1 MFSRAVFKSREKL
14 SPSLSLMNVSNL
26 SAPSPAT
33 RELKPLHPFL
43 RFVALFLAVA
53 LTFTGPVPIALA
65 ATTASVTVTTS
76 GSLSITNLA
85 QSGTILTVGAGGSL
99 ADGIGITL
107 ATGTLTGGTLS
118 LTSLIFSGTSSFQNK
133 DVNLSVLSN
142 LQLAAGGSL
151 TVPNGM
157 SISYGP
163 TSGVLLGGGSAVIN
177 AGSSATQGGMV
188 GASGGEIRVDNVSTS
203 RSTLTVNTGTVTAD
217 TISAAYLDLGAKLD
231 LLKNGRGLLGLNA
244 LNSPVNGGS
253 LSVFSGTIT
262 ATAGTLLL
270 GDNFLSDGTS
280 NSLKIIPA
288 SSSTSFPVIV
298 ALQGSAFVS
307 SLLTSGGSASNVI
320 LGVSTDAT
328 SGELVVNNVATDNS
342 IFKGVLADAVD
353 GTPGFQMSVVK
364 NGEGSLLLSNASSS
378 FTGGLTLNAGSLIV
392 NADSSTSTDS
402 DTGTTVISGPL
413 GGGALNLRGGTLF
426 VQPPYSYDLSDPL
439 NPIVTRNT
447 SILLHNQVSFFQ
459 LTDSDVAAGGSLVIQ
474 RKATFASANGTDTL
488 TLAGVIDLDS
498 NASLTSGGSV
508 TLVVNTPTV
517 ISGAITGDPGYGS
530 LTGGSSTMSLVK
542 SGSAQLTLSGEN
554 QYLGDFTV
562 AQGTLLLG
570 GTGALGIN
578 DPDLFGVFSM
588 NSLAVSSGGVLDLG
602 GVTPAA
608 NTPLILSGTGAG
620 SGALTNSGVD
630 SATYGGSLTLA
641 AASSIG
647 GAGDITLGGSVA
659 SAYNLTK
666 LGTNTLTFGGSSTFS
681 GSLVVNGGIAQIG
694 SAGTFEFASAGG
706 LVGDLVN
713 DGVLRFNNS
722 ADRTVT
728 GAISGTGS
736 LVKVGAYNLTL
747 PGATYTGATTISA
760 GSLTVKG
767 ALSTSQITNS
777 GTFNWSPTTSV
788 FTGSLSGTGKTI
800 LTSTSA
806 VTLTLGT
813 LGVTPTFDGNIQ
825 IGNNVTLSISAGVKL
840 PGSIEVLSGGKLT
853 LATGAGNVFGST
865 AKLTID
871 SGGSVDL
878 KGNTVSFGTLTMV
891 GGSLTSSGSV
901 AAISDGTLTGGTTNI
916 SNVTLPGTV
925 VITSTILA
933 GGTFKQMAG
942 GSLGG
947 TFSSG
952 TYSQILLQPTGGASI
967 TLDGTVNAGTSVIAS
982 SGSGAFTLQVQA
994 PVLTPLFYIQ
1004 SGVSA
1009 TLLSGASLS
1018 TTGTLQVGGNV
1029 GLAGQS
1035 LAVGALSLSGGSIT
1049 GGTLTAASIAAGTGT
1064 VTAVLSGSGTFTK
1077 TTSGT
1082 VTLSGANALSGLMDL
1097 QAGLVRLTG
1106 SGSLTTGS
1114 LNVSGATLDLGGVSR
1129 ASGSLNLTGGSVTNG
1144 TLTAA
1149 AFNLQSGVVTGVLAG
1164 NATLSKTTPE
1174 LVTLN
1179 GVNTL
1184 SGSVQVSAGTLQ
1196 LGDGQSLAAASL
1208 IQITGGSL
1216 TFGGTVTAATLKSLA
1231 GNLSLNNVSGGSV
1244 TLTLANDAA
1253 TTESGS
1259 LTGAGSLVKSGSG
1272 NLTLS
1277 GVNSYTGS
1285 TTVNSGIL
1293 TTGTGALG
1301 NSAIVVN
1308 NGATLS
1314 AADFGL
1320 AAFLTV
1326 SGSGSAT
1333 ISNSGSYGAVANAG
1347 SVAFTGSGTTTLGSL
1362 SGAGQTRF
1370 SGSAILN
1377 GSGVSAGSVTATNNL
1392 KLNTLGGGFVSA
1404 GALEIGTLNGGNA
1417 VATTSAT
1424 LSTMTAGSLT
1434 LNGAAATFS
1443 GSLNGGT
1450 ISLSNA
1456 ASLTVSTGSFSGTLL
1471 GTGTLNK
1478 NGNTAFT
1485 LNTVPANTV
1494 GINLKEG
1501 TLNAGNLLTGSRSI
1515 TLAANTQLGVT
1526 LSTGTF
1532 SGTVTASDATS
1543 ALRLSSSAPAT
1554 LTLGSGATLAGSI
1567 NLVSSGIT
1575 LDLTGAGAT
1584 PLASNSSLA
1593 FTGGDKLILGGSQ
1606 SLELSTFTVQ
1616 NGTLTIQSTGG
1627 TILYDTKPTFL
1638 ALDTVTLTGGT
1649 SVIVGGTTI
1658 LVQGSVTFDTLT
1670 QGGSIGTSGSYQY
1683 TAGRVQQRVN
1693 GVSVPVTGSVLYL
1706 EPKSSTTIV
1715 HINSGSFSEAIL
1727 VGTGTHQ
1734 GTVSVEGLV
1743 LAGSVGV
1750 GTGATLKLAQDGTLG
1765 TLLSGGSLR
1774 ANITN
1779 SGSLQISVLDGSKTV
1794 ANLISGTGS
1803 LEKIDVG
1810 RLVLSGSNTYSGNTV
1825 LTAGIV
1831 NMGGSLAL
1839 GSGSI
1844 SFNGGTLQYGFSGDG
1859 TDLSSR
1865 IANTTSGNKVVIDTN
1880 GNDVSFG
1887 AALGGAG
1894 GLLKYGTGKLTLNAA
1909 NTFSGPASLQGGTLE
1924 LAAAGSLAASSVDV
1938 ASAGLLRFNR
1948 SDAASFAGGLSGAG
1962 AVEMVGSG
1970 ALTLGGSWT
1979 GYTGVFSL
1987 SAGTLVLGSASALT
2001 GSGTLAF
2008 KGGVLQ
2014 YGTGVTTDVSARFAA
2029 LSDASARVNT
2039 NGNSVTFASPLT
2051 GTGGLVKSGSGN
2063 LTLAGSNT
2071 FSGATAVNAGT
2082 LTAGTGALANTSSI
2096 TVSGASLK
2104 AADLNAN
2111 ASLSIDLAGS
2121 ATVSNSGSYGTVS
2134 NSGVAAFNGGTVTLG
2149 SLSGAGA
2156 TTFAGNA
2163 RISTGSISGGSVAAV
2178 GSLQANVGGGIVSA
2192 ASLAAG
2198 TLSGGSVTVTGG
2210 VSANLVSG
2218 GNVSVGG
2225 LAKLDQVSG
2234 GNLALNSGTIS
2245 ILNGGTVAVAST
2257 GTLTV
2262 NAGSSDSVI
2271 SGSGSFVKD
2280 GSGALALNSAGGLAV
2295 TGKVTVNAGT
2305 LNVVDLAASQ
2315 LKVNNGAQASISAAG
2330 SYGAVSN
2337 EGSVTFNGGTVA
2349 VTSLSGAGA
2358 TTFAGNARVDTGS
2371 ISGGSVTVTG
2381 SLQANVGGGTVSAAT
2396 LGTGTL
2402 SGGSVAVSGAAAVNA
2417 VNGGVLTVTGSAAL
2431 GVIGGGNVN
2440 LNGITSTVGTLN
2452 GGTVTVGSGGT
2463 LTVTSGGSA
2472 GAISGSGSLVKDT
2485 SATLGLTS
2493 LSLANVTV
2501 NGGTLN
2507 AGNTAISGL
2516 LTVASQGKFG
2526 ASGNVSLVGGLAN
2539 EGVVSLTASG
2549 TVNLGSLTGAGVT
2562 QFTNSGSIA
2571 GLGVVSGSVA
2581 AGNRL
2586 QLATLSGGSA
2596 SAANLVLGSL
2606 TGGYATAGSAGTIG
2620 TMTAGSF
2627 TLNSGSA
2634 SVASLAG
2641 GTIALSNT
2649 ALLSVVS
2656 GSFSGSV
2663 TGTGTFSKTGDG
2675 TLNIINAE
2683 ISNSINLSVLSG
2695 TLQATNGKS
2704 VTSTNVTL
2712 GAGGTLALTL
2722 QTGTYTGTV
2731 TATDKTAALN
2741 LSSTAPVTLSLSGSS
2756 AKLDGAITLANSGIT
2771 LDFSNAGTSP
2781 FGSNASLIVSNGGTL
2796 ALGTTDANRELNFNT
2811 VTLVGGSLTLSG
2823 TGKLLYDTK
2832 PGFLTDS
2839 NTLISGTNVIA
2850 SSGISFDVLTQGA
2863 LLSSGTYQ
2871 YTAGR
2876 VQLAGGTLLTA
2887 NQLLLDPKSAATTIR
2902 LAGGTFAQFIV
2913 AGGTSHQGTVSVEGL
2928 VYAGS
2933 LGIASGATTVLTDV
2947 GTLLVGTGSAA
2958 PTLITNSG
2966 TFQASSSSGIKTIA
2980 NVIGGSGSFEKVGS
2994 GTLVLAGSSTY
3005 TGSTTLSNG
3014 LLAMSNSLS
3023 FGTLGSVVF
3032 KGGTLQYGSGVTTD
3046 LSSRIS
3052 GSLSTSNF
3060 AIDTNGNNV
3069 AYGTALDGT
3078 VGLVKLGSGKLTLNA
3093 ANTFSGSVSISAG
3106 TLELAAAGA
3115 LAAAN
3120 VDIASSSLLR
3130 FNRADA
3136 ASFAVSFSGAGAIEK
3151 ANTGALTLSGSG
3163 NGYTGIFSLS
3173 GGTLVLGN
3181 ASALSGTLAFKG
3193 GVLQYGAGITTDISS
3208 GIAPLTGGS
3217 ARIDTGTNS
3226 VTFSGSLSGTGG
3238 LVKSGAGNL
3247 TLSSGSND
3255 FSGATVVNAGSLTT
3269 AAGALKG
3276 TPSIAVNGAVLN
3288 AVDFNSGAPLVVD
3301 VSGRAIVSGSGIS
3314 TGAVTNLNSVSF
3326 VANTGKVTLAGLSG
3340 AGTTSFRSDA
3350 KINGGGVSQG
3360 KVTVDG
3366 SLQSAVAG
3374 GTVTAATFASDS
3386 VSGGSL
3392 TVSGSAT
3399 IAAVSGGALTLNGV
3413 SNVIDALN
3421 GGNVS
3426 LANGVLTVQGG
3437 STAGVVSGSGSLV
3450 KEGSSTLS
3458 TGAGGLTLT
3467 GGIIVNNG
3475 TLTAVDYASGLMTV
3489 GASGRLAVSGVGLS
3503 LGTLSNAGIAN
3514 FTAATGTITLAN
3526 LSGLGATQFAGNA
3539 ILVSQLN
3546 NGFVT
3551 AGGRLQLPTLSG
3563 GSVTAANL
3571 VLGTLNSGQATATST
3586 GSLGTLNG
3594 GSLNLTGAQ
3603 FSVGVLSAGTVT
3615 LSSSAKLMASSGTFA
3630 GLISGSGTLVKDAG
3644 STTLTLGNVP
3654 AETIAVSVLGGSLT
3668 AGNLLTGN
3676 RAVSVASGANLNL
3689 TLTTGSYSG
3698 SLTGLGTT
3706 LFGGSAGATLSLL
3719 SSASLDGALKLDGAN
3734 TLNLSYGDT
3743 NKFGSNATLTI
3754 TNGGSLIVGNSS
3766 QELELGSLTV
3776 SSGSL
3781 FLSGSGGKILYD
3793 NKPLFLGSYG
3803 DTVTLSSGTTLNV
3816 GSSTVTI
3823 VGGSVTFDVL
3833 TQGGTIEGKSDS
3845 YQYTAGRV
3853 QLKGGTAITASSLL
3867 LDPKLATTTIR
3878 VSTGTVTGSIVL
3890 GGTSHQGI
3898 LSVEGTVTAGS
3909 LGVTSNTTA
3918 KFTQAGSLQ
3927 TSAGTA
3933 TAIAN
3938 SGALQFS
3945 VTDGSKTVANL
3956 ISGTGSVEKV
3966 DAGVLQLSGINT
3978 YSGNTV
3984 LSGGTAVLQNAQSF
3998 GTGSIVFNGGAL
4010 QYGSATTTDLSS
4022 RIASLGSGTTAV
4034 VDTNGNLVTFAT
4046 GLSGS
4051 GAFKKTANGI
4061 LTLAGS
4067 NTFSGGLQIAAGTVQ
4082 VGSGLNGSFASSAT
4096 VDSGASLRFARTDSV
4111 TYSGA
4116 LTGSGTVEQ
4125 AGAGTLTLTGN
4136 NSSFAGTTVLSN
4148 GLLSVG
4154 TALALGT
4161 SGSVVFN
4168 GGVLQYGTGVATDLS
4183 AKISAV
4189 GSGKTATID
4198 TNGNNV
4204 TYAAGLSGT
4213 GNFVK
4218 IGAGA
4223 LTFNASNSL
4232 ATTVKA
4238 GTLVYNGVSSGSV
4251 ALTGGAV
4258 AYNLNGGTLSGNV
4271 VSTSGTTVSLSN
4283 TSGTLGTFSG
4293 VVYGAGSLLTSGNL
4307 SLNNSQKNTGGV
4319 TISSGSL
4326 TLGTGVSLGGSGAI
4340 LSIASGATL
4349 DAVNGSLD
4357 SSSSL
4362 VLGNATSTLKLGE
4375 VTLSL
4380 RNFTLST
4387 GTVLSATS
4395 SGAGA
4400 NILVS
4405 GSISIGGT
4413 LQTSYISADGLVT
4426 VGTVSVGKSGFTS
4439 LTSNTGTL
4447 KGSVSGGSY
4456 DSLSTTVASNLKISS
4471 DINVLEGVNIGSGSL
4486 TLTSNLSA
4494 ASVSIGSG
4502 SGGAALTVGSGASI
4516 KSDSVTF
4523 TSGTLKLSGSIG
4535 ASTEG
4540 GGVVSFG
4547 GTSNAQA
4554 ATVTLDSSA
4563 VITAKTVSFNSGSL
4577 TMSGSIAASGGD
4589 VSFGSASSGGVA
4601 AAITLSGT
4609 SASIAATKVK
4619 LNGGSNLTLSSD
4631 AVKAL
4636 DNVKTL
4642 EIGGAGSSGT
4652 LTITSGTFK
4661 LASGNALKGSGKI
4674 VGSVN
4679 IGEGSA
4685 LSPGNSPGT
4694 LTFSDAVAISSG
4706 GTLVL
4711 EHGQTISDHLSGTF
4725 NIANGGLIKIVD
4737 YDRSLLSGTLSYQPF
4752 DSGSVTAAGTVN
4764 VTVSVRLGSDT
4775 GTVGDTGVAY
4785 TTAESALY
4793 SANYSGG
4800 TISVTATS
4808 LAALAASNNLSGNAL
4823 TVAKAVDSRLAA
4835 LAVSGTFSVTAVD
4848 QIGTGA
4854 TNAIARA
4861 SLSAQL
4867 AAANPSGY
4875 SELAGL
4881 STQRVLNLNQGIV
4894 DHFRSLRAGLLEPQD
4909 SNLTGW
4915 LSTYGS
4921 WQKQNGNSTQGT
4933 AGFSGNTWGSLFG
4946 VEKRVGDLTYGLNG
4960 AAGQTT
4966 ADFQALTGHISTDA
4980 WHVGLYAVARMGS
4993 VVLESNALVGL
5004 TDTTARRT
5012 IAATGMTSRE
5022 GKLSVKGTEWL
5033 FNTGAALPLIV
5044 PGSWT
5049 ITPSARLVVQGQ
5061 NQDGAKESDLSGLE
5075 VSLSRQNTTSVLHQA
5090 GVELRKQLSLAAK
5103 SAAASLNTDWIHNY
5117 NAKGRDLN
5125 MAFGSSP
5132 TSFGY
5137 KGSDSGADALRV
5149 SGAFEAAL
5157 NERTTLRLSVDYQ
5170 TMTRATS
5177 TNGSVSLGYAF

>member
-1 MFSRAVFKSREKL
+1 
-14 SPSLSLMNVSNL
+14 MNVSNL
-26 SAPSPAT
+26 SVTSPAT

-43 RFVALFLAVA
+43 RVVALFLAVA
-53 LTFTGPVPIALA
+53 LTFTGPVPMALA
-65 ATTASVTVTTS
+65 ATTSSVTVTTS

-85 QSGTILTVGAGGSL
+85 QSGTILTVVAGGSL
-99 ADGIGITL
+99 ASGITL

-118 LTSLIFSGTSSFQNK
+118 LTSLIFSGTSSFQDR

-142 LQLAAGGSL
+142 LQLALGGSL

-163 TSGVLLGGGSAVIN
+163 SSGILLGGGSAVIN
-177 AGSSATQGGMV
+177 VGSSATQGGMV
-188 GASGGEIRVDNVSTS
+188 GASGGEIRVDNVSAS
-203 RSTLTVNTGTVTAD
+203 RSTLTVNTGTVTTD
-217 TISAAYLDLGAKLD
+217 TASAAYLDLGTKLD
-231 LLKNGRGLLGLNA
+231 LVKNGRGLLGLNA

-253 LSVFSGTIT
+253 LSVFSGTT
-262 ATAGTLLL
+262 TVTAGTLLV

-288 SSSTSFPVIV
+288 TGNTSFPVIV
-298 ALQGSAFVS
+298 ALQGYASVS

-328 SGELVVNNVATDNS
+328 SGQLVVNNAATDNS
-342 IFKGVLADAVD
+342 IFKGMLADAVD

-364 NGEGSLLLSNASSS
+364 NGEGSLLLSNVSSS

-402 DTGTTVISGPL
+402 DTGTTVISGPV
-413 GGGALNLRGGTLF
+413 GGGVLNLRGGTLF
-426 VQPPYSYDLSDPL
+426 VQPPISYDLSDPL
-439 NPIVTRNT
+439 NPIPIRGT

-459 LTDSDVAAGGSLVIQ
+459 LTDSDVAAGGSLVLQ

-488 TLAGVIDLDS
+488 TLGGVIDLDS
-498 NASLTSGGSV
+498 NASVTSGGSV

-530 LTGGSSTMSLVK
+530 LTGGSGSMSLVK
-542 SGSAQLTLSGEN
+542 SGSAQLTLSGGN

-570 GTGALGIN
+570 STGALGIN
-578 DPDLFGVFSM
+578 DPDLGTFSM
-588 NSLAVSSGGVLDLG
+588 NSLAVLTGGVLDLG
-602 GVTPAA
+602 GFSPAA
-608 NTPLILSGTGAG
+608 STALVLSGTGAG
-620 SGALTNSGVD
+620 SGALTNSGAD
-630 SATYGGSLTLA
+630 ASTYSGSLTLA

-647 GAGDITLGGSVA
+647 GAGDMTLSGSVA

-666 LGTNTLTFGGSSTFS
+666 LGTNILTFGGASTLS
-681 GSLVVNGGIAQIG
+681 GSLLVNEGIAQIG
-694 SAGTFEFASAGG
+694 SAGTLEFASTGG

-713 DGVLRFNNS
+713 NGVLRFNNS
-722 ADRTVT
+722 TDRTVVGT
-728 GAISGTGS
+728 ISGTGS

-788 FTGSLSGTGKTI
+788 FTGSLSGSGQTI

-813 LGVTPTFDGNIQ
+813 LGYTPTFDGNIK
-825 IGNNVTLSISAGVKL
+825 IGNNVTLSISAGAKL

-871 SGGSVDL
+871 TGGSVDL
-878 KGNTVSFGTLTMV
+878 KGNTVSFGTLTMA
-891 GGSLTSSGSV
+891 GGSLTSSGS
-901 AAISDGTLTGGTTNI
+901 AATVSYGTLTGGTTNI
-916 SNVTLPGTV
+916 SNVTLPGTT
-925 VITSTILA
+925 VISSTILA

-982 SGSGAFTLQVQA
+982 SGSGSFNLQVQA
-994 PVLTPLFYIQ
+994 PVLTPLLDIQ
-1004 SGVSA
+1004 SGVNA

-1018 TTGTLQVGGNV
+1018 TTGTLQVGGSV

-1035 LAVGALSLSGGSIT
+1035 LAVGALSLNGGSLT

-1077 TTSGT
+1077 TTGGT
-1082 VTLSGANALSGLMDL
+1082 VALSGANTLSGLMDL
-1097 QAGLVRLTG
+1097 QAGLVQVTG

-1114 LNVSGATLDLGGVSR
+1114 LNVSGATLDLGGVNR
-1129 ASGSLNLTGGSVTNG
+1129 GSGSLNLTGGSVTNG
-1144 TLTAA
+1144 TLTATA
-1149 AFNLQSGVVTGVLAG
+1149 LNLQSGVVNSVLAG
-1164 NATLSKTTPE
+1164 NATLSKTTPG

-1179 GVNTL
+1179 AVNTL

-1208 IQITGGSL
+1208 VQITGGSL
-1216 TFGGTVTAATLKSLA
+1216 TFGSTVTAATLKSLA
-1231 GNLSLNNVSGGSV
+1231 GNLLLNNVAGGSV
-1244 TLTLANDAA
+1244 TLTLANAAA
-1253 TTESGS
+1253 TTEAGS
-1259 LTGAGSLVKSGSG
+1259 LSGTGSLVKSGSG

-1277 GVNSYTGS
+1277 GVNSYTGP

-1320 AAFLTV
+1320 TASLTV

-1333 ISNSGSYGAVANAG
+1333 VSNSGSYGAVINAG

-1370 SGSAILN
+1370 IGSAILN

-1404 GALEIGTLNGGNA
+1404 GALDIGTLNGGNA

-1424 LSTMTAGSLT
+1424 LSTMTGGSLA
-1434 LNGAAATFS
+1434 LNGAAASFS

-1456 ASLTVSTGSFSGTLL
+1456 ASLAVSTGSFSGTLL

-1478 NGNTAFT
+1478 GGNTAFT
-1485 LNTVPANTV
+1485 LNTVPDNTI
-1494 GINLKEG
+1494 GINLQAG
-1501 TLNAGNLLTGSRSI
+1501 TLSAGNLLSGSRSI

-1532 SGTVTASDATS
+1532 SGTVTASDSTS
-1543 ALRLSSSAPAT
+1543 ALTSALSLSSSAPAT
-1554 LTLGSGATLAGSI
+1554 LTLGSSAILSGSITLASAGVTLNLANAGVSTFAPNTSLTIVNGGS
-1567 NLVSSGIT
+1567 
-1575 LDLTGAGAT
+1575 
-1584 PLASNSSLA
+1584 
-1593 FTGGDKLILGGSQ
+1593 LILG
-1606 SLELSTFTVQ
+1606 
-1616 NGTLTIQSTGG
+1616 QSTTQEVDLSSLNLISGSLYVSG
-1627 TILYDTKPTFL
+1627 NGRIYYDTKPAFL
-1638 ALDTVTLTGGT
+1638 TDSGSLVSGT
-1649 SVIVGGTTI
+1649 SVVIS
-1658 LVQGSVTFDTLT
+1658 GSAGFDTLT
-1670 QGGSIGTSGSYQY
+1670 QGTQTSAGTYQFY
-1683 TAGRVQQRVN
+1683 AGRVQLT
-1693 GVSVPVTGSVLYL
+1693 GGTAVSATLL
-1706 EPKSSTTIV
+1706 KLDPKTATTTIRLA
-1715 HINSGSFSEAIL
+1715 SGTLSQAIL
-1727 VGTGTHQ
+1727 AGSTSGQ
-1734 GTVSVEGLV
+1734 GVVSVEGPV
-1743 LAGSVGV
+1743 YAGSYGNSAGV
-1750 GTGATLKLAQDGTLG
+1750 TTIITNAGSLLTGTSSATPTAIANNGTLKV
-1765 TLLSGGSLR
+1765 
-1774 ANITN
+1774 
-1779 SGSLQISVLDGSKTV
+1779 SVTDASKTV
-1794 ANLISGTGS
+1794 SNLISGTGS
-1803 LEKIDVG
+1803 LEKIDSG
-1810 RLVLSGSNTYSGNTV
+1810 TLVLSGVNTYSGTSTLSAGV
-1825 LTAGIV
+1825 LKLGNAA
-1831 NMGGSLAL
+1831 AL
-1839 GSGSI
+1839 GTGSI
-1844 SFNGGTLQYGFSGDG
+1844 AFNGGVLNFG
-1859 TDLSSR
+1859 TVTVDLSSR
-1865 IANTTSGNKVVIDTN
+1865 FGSVSGSNSVAVDTN
-1880 GNDVSFG
+1880 GNDETFG
-1887 AALGGAG
+1887 SSITGTG
-1894 GLLKYGTGKLTLNAA
+1894 GLRKLGSGSLILTVA
-1909 NTFSGPASLQGGTLE
+1909 NTFTGGVGVESGTLV
-1924 LAAAGSLAASSVDV
+1924 L
-1938 ASAGLLRFNR
+1938 ASAGAL
-1948 SDAASFAGGLSGAG
+1948 SAGSVTIGAG
-1962 AVEMVGSG
+1962 AGLLFARNDAANYAGNLLGAGSIAQAGAG
-1970 ALTLGGSWT
+1970 ALTLTGSGSGFT
-1979 GYTGVFSL
+1979 GTYGL
-1987 SAGTLVLGSASALT
+1987 YAGTLVLGSNSAMT
-2001 GSGTLAF
+2001 SGTLVF
-2008 KGGVLQ
+2008 LGGLLRYVN
-2014 YGTGVTTDVSARFAA
+2014 GVTTDVSQRIAPLSGGAA
-2029 LSDASARVNT
+2029 AIDT
-2039 NGNSVTFASPLT
+2039 NGSSVTFAGSLS

-2063 LTLAGSNT
+2063 LTLTGSNT
-2071 FSGATAVNAGT
+2071 FLGATVVNAGT
-2082 LTAGTGALANTSSI
+2082 LTTGTGALANTASI
-2096 TVSGASLK
+2096 TVGAASLK
-2104 AADLNAN
+2104 AADFSAN
-2111 ASLSIDLAGS
+2111 AALSIDPTGS
-2121 ATVSNSGSYGTVS
+2121 ATVSNSGSYGAVS
-2134 NSGVAAFNGGTVTLG
+2134 NAGVAAFNGGTVTLG
-2149 SLSGAGA
+2149 SLSGVGA

-2163 RISTGSISGGSVAAV
+2163 RISTGSISGGSVAAA
-2178 GSLQANVGGGIVSA
+2178 GSLQANVAGGTVSA

-2198 TLSGGSVTVTGG
+2198 TLSGGSVTVAGG

-2225 LAKLDQVSG
+2225 VAKLDQVTG

-2245 ILNGGTVAVAST
+2245 MLNGGTVAMAST

-2262 NAGSSDSVI
+2262 NAGSSNGVI

-2280 GSGALALNSAGGLAV
+2280 GGGALALNSVGGLAV

-2315 LKVNNGAQASISAAG
+2315 LTVNNGAQASISAAG
-2330 SYGAVSN
+2330 TYGAVN
-2337 EGSVTFNGGTVA
+2337 NAGSVAFAGATVA
-2349 VTSLSGAGA
+2349 LGSLSGNGA
-2358 TTFAGNARVDTGS
+2358 TNFAGNAAISAGS
-2371 ISGGSVTVTG
+2371 ISAGIVTVVG

-2396 LGTGTL
+2396 LGAGTL
-2402 SGGSVAVSGAAAVNA
+2402 SGGSVAVSGAASANA
-2417 VNGGVLTVTGSAAL
+2417 VTGGVLTVGGSAAV
-2431 GVIGGGNVN
+2431 GVIGGGNLN
-2440 LNGITSTVGTLN
+2440 LNGTTSAVATLN
-2452 GGTVTVGSGGT
+2452 GGTVTVGNGGT
-2463 LTVTSGGSA
+2463 LTVNSGGTA
-2472 GAISGSGSLVKDT
+2472 AAVSGSGSLVKDT

-2501 NGGTLN
+2501 KAGTLN
-2507 AGNTAISGL
+2507 VGDTAVSGL

-2526 ASGNVSLVGGLAN
+2526 ASGTILLAGGVAN
-2539 EGVVSLTASG
+2539 EGVVSLASSG
-2549 TVNLGSLTGAGVT
+2549 TVNLGSLTGAGLT
-2562 QFTNSGSIA
+2562 QFTNSGSI
-2571 GLGVVSGSVA
+2571 GGVGVVSGSVT

-2586 QLATLSGGSA
+2586 QLATLSGGSV
-2596 SAANLVLGSL
+2596 SAANLALGTL
-2606 TGGYATAGSAGTIG
+2606 AGGYATAGSAGTIG
-2620 TMTAGSF
+2620 SMTAGSF
-2627 TLNSGSA
+2627 TLNGGSA
-2634 SVASLAG
+2634 SVSSLTG
-2641 GTIALSNT
+2641 GTIALNST
-2649 ALLSVVS
+2649 ALLSVAS

-2663 TGTGTFSKTGDG
+2663 NGTGTLSKTGDG
-2675 TLNIINAE
+2675 TLDVRNAD
-2683 ISNSINLSVLSG
+2683 ILNSVSLSVLGG
-2695 TLQATNGKS
+2695 TVQATNSASG
-2704 VTSTNVTL
+2704 TSTNVTL
-2712 GAGGTLALTL
+2712 GANGTLALTL
-2722 QTGTYTGTV
+2722 QTGSYSGVV
-2731 TATDKTAALN
+2731 TAEAKTAVLN
-2741 LSSTAPVTLSLSGSS
+2741 LASTAPVTLSLSGSG

-2771 LDFSNAGTSP
+2771 LDFSNAGISP
-2781 FGSNASLIVSNGGTL
+2781 FGSNASLIVINGGTL
-2796 ALGTTDANRELNFNT
+2796 ALGTDPNRELDLNT

-2832 PGFLTDS
+2832 PAFLTDN
-2839 NTLISGTNVIA
+2839 NTLIGGTNVIVG
-2850 SSGISFDVLTQGA
+2850 SGITFDVLTQGTLTNGVYQYFA
-2863 LLSSGTYQ
+2863 GKVKPLSGTD
-2871 YTAGR
+2871 TF
-2876 VQLAGGTLLTA
+2876 LTT
-2887 NQLLLDPKSAATTIR
+2887 NRLMLDPKSATTTIH
-2902 LAGGTFAQFIV
+2902 LAGGSFSESILVGGSLAQ
-2913 AGGTSHQGTVSVEGL
+2913 GMVSIEGL

-2933 LGIASGATTVLTDV
+2933 LGIASGATTILTDA
-2947 GTLLVGTGSAA
+2947 GTLLVGTASAA
-2958 PTLITNSG
+2958 ATPITNNGS
-2966 TFQASSSSGIKTIA
+2966 FQASSSSGIKTIA

-3005 TGSTTLSNG
+3005 TGTTTLFNG
-3014 LLAMSNSLS
+3014 LLSINNSLAL
-3023 FGTLGSVVF
+3023 GTLGSVVF
-3032 KGGTLQYGSGVTTD
+3032 NGGTLQYGSNVTTD

-3052 GSLSTSNF
+3052 GNLSTSNF

-3069 AYGTALDGT
+3069 AYGSGLTGT

-3093 ANTFSGSVSISAG
+3093 PNTFTGAVSISAG
-3106 TLELAAAGA
+3106 TLELAAAGT

-3120 VDIASSSLLR
+3120 VSIASGSLLR
-3130 FNRADA
+3130 FNRVDA
-3136 ASFAVSFSGAGAIEK
+3136 ASFAGSLSGAGTIEK
-3151 ANTGALTLSGSG
+3151 ANTGALTLSGSDSG
-3163 NGYTGIFSLS
+3163 FTGILNLS
-3173 GGTLVLGN
+3173 GGILVAGTSAALNNGTLVFAG
-3181 ASALSGTLAFKG
+3181 GTLQYATGVTTDVSSRVAGLSSGDANVDTNGNSVSFVKG
-3193 GVLQYGAGITTDISS
+3193 FSGAGGLTKLGAGNLILAGTSTFTGATTVNAGTLSATVS
-3208 GIAPLTGGS
+3208 GALAST
-3217 ARIDTGTNS
+3217 T
-3226 VTFSGSLSGTGG
+3226 GSLA
-3238 LVKSGAGNL
+3238 VKSGA
-3247 TLSSGSND
+3247 TLS
-3255 FSGATVVNAGSLTT
+3255 VVDYNS
-3269 AAGALKG
+3269 AA
-3276 TPSIAVNGAVLN
+3276 S
-3288 AVDFNSGAPLVVD
+3288 LVVD
-3301 VSGRAIVSGSGIS
+3301 VSGRAIVSG
-3314 TGAVTNLNSVSF
+3314 TGVSAGTVSNAGSVSF
-3326 VANTGKVTLAGLSG
+3326 TASQGLITVKSLLGTGATDFAADAAVQG
-3340 AGTTSFRSDA
+3340 AGVT
-3350 KINGGGVSQG
+3350 QG
-3360 KVTVDG
+3360 KVTVTG

-3374 GTVTAATFASDS
+3374 GTVTAATLASDS

-3392 TVSGSAT
+3392 TVSGSASIGT
-3399 IAAVSGGALTLNGV
+3399 VSGGTLTLNGAA
-3413 SNVIDALN
+3413 NAITALN

-3426 LANGVLTVQGG
+3426 QASGVLTVQGG

-3458 TGAGGLTLT
+3458 TAVGGLTLT
-3467 GGIIVNNG
+3467 GGITVNNG
-3475 TLTAVDYASGLMTV
+3475 TLNAVDYASALMTV
-3489 GASGRLAVSGVGLS
+3489 GASGRLAVSGGGLS

-3514 FTAATGTITLAN
+3514 FTATIGTITLAS
-3526 LSGLGATQFAGNA
+3526 LSGAGSTQFAGNA
-3539 ILVSQLN
+3539 ILGSQLN
-3546 NGFVT
+3546 NGVVT
-3551 AGGRLQLPTLSG
+3551 AVGRLELPTLSG
-3563 GSVTAANL
+3563 ASVSASNL
-3571 VLGTLNSGQATATST
+3571 VLSTLNSGQATATST

-3594 GSLNLTGAQ
+3594 GSLNVTGAQ
-3603 FSVGVLSAGTVT
+3603 YSVGVLSAGAVT
-3615 LSSSAKLMASSGTFA
+3615 LSNSAKLTTASSGAFT
-3630 GLISGSGTLVKDAG
+3630 GSILGSGTLAKVG
-3644 STTLTLGNVP
+3644 SATLTLGNVP

-3698 SLTGLGTT
+3698 ILSGLGTT
-3706 LFGGSAGATLSLL
+3706 LLSGSAGATLSLL
-3719 SSASLDGALKLDGAN
+3719 SSASLDGALKLDGGN
-3734 TLNLSYGDT
+3734 TLDLSSGNT

-3754 TNGGSLIVGNSS
+3754 ANGGSLIVGNSS

-3781 FLSGSGGKILYD
+3781 FLSGNGGKILYD
-3793 NKPLFLGSYG
+3793 NKPLFLGTYG
-3803 DTVTLSSGTTLNV
+3803 DTVTLSSGTTLNA

-3833 TQGGTIEGKSDS
+3833 TQGTLLPGSVAGGS

-3878 VSTGTVTGSIVL
+3878 MSAGTVSGSIVL

-3909 LGVTSNTTA
+3909 LSVTSGTTA

-3927 TSAGTA
+3927 TLSGTA
-3933 TAIAN
+3933 TAIAS
-3938 SGALQFS
+3938 SGTVQFS
-3945 VTDGSKTVANL
+3945 VTEGSKTVSNL

-3966 DAGVLQLSGINT
+3966 DAGILELAAVNT

-3984 LSGGTAVLQNAQSF
+3984 LSGGAVVFKNPQSF
-3998 GTGSIVFNGGAL
+3998 GTGSVVFNGGAL
-4010 QYGSATTTDLSS
+4010 QYGSGIATDLSS

-4034 VDTNGNLVTFAT
+4034 VDTNGNSVNFAT
-4046 GLSGS
+4046 GLTGLGGVKKSG
-4051 GAFKKTANGI
+4051 NGT
-4061 LTLAGS
+4061 LVLAGS
-4067 NTFSGGLQIAAGTVQ
+4067 NTFSGGIEVASGTVQ
-4082 VGSGLNGSFASSAT
+4082 VGSGSNGSLAASAT
-4096 VDSGASLRFARTDSV
+4096 VDSGASLLFARTDSV

-4116 LTGSGTVEQ
+4116 LSGSGTVEQ

-4148 GLLSVG
+4148 GILSVG

-4183 AKISAV
+4183 SKISSV

-4204 TYAAGLSGT
+4204 TYAAGLSGA

-4218 IGAGA
+4218 IGAGV

-4238 GTLVYNGVSSGSV
+4238 GTLVYNGVSSSGSV
-4251 ALTGGAV
+4251 ALVGGAV

-4271 VSTSGTTVSLSN
+4271 VSSSGTTVSLNNSV
-4283 TSGTLGTFSG
+4283 TAGTFSG
-4293 VVYGAGSLLTSGNL
+4293 VVYGAGSLLTSGNIL
-4307 SLNNSQKNTGGV
+4307 LTNSQKNTGGV
-4319 TISSGSL
+4319 TISGGSL
-4326 TLGTGVSLGGSGAI
+4326 TLGTSSKSVSLSGTGAI
-4340 LSIASGATL
+4340 ITLASGATL

-4380 RNFTLST
+4380 RNFTLSA

-4395 SGAGA
+4395 SGDGA

-4413 LQTSYISADGLVT
+4413 LQTSYTSADGKVT

-4456 DSLSTTVASNLKISS
+4456 DSLSTTNASNLKISS
-4471 DINVLEGVNIGSGSL
+4471 DVNVLEGVNIGSGSL

-4516 KSDSVTF
+4516 RSDSVTF

-4547 GTSNAQA
+4547 GTSNAQS

-4601 AAITLSGT
+4601 AAITLSGS

-4636 DNVKTL
+4636 DKVKTL

-4652 LTITSGTFK
+4652 LTIESGTFTV
-4661 LASGNALKGSGKI
+4661 AGGNTLKGSGSIKGT
-4674 VGSVN
+4674 VEMGEKSV
-4679 IGEGSA
+4679 
-4685 LSPGNSPGT
+4685 LSPGNSPGN
-4694 LTFSDAVAISSG
+4694 LTVTQLTAGSSSTIVLEYGSKAQDHVSG
-4706 GTLVL
+4706 GTLNLVL
-4711 EHGQTISDHLSGTF
+4711 GST
-4725 NIANGGLIKIVD
+4725 IKIVD
-4737 YDRSLLSGTLSYQPF
+4737 YDRSLLGGTASYTPFQGITNLSGTS
-4752 DSGSVTAAGTVN
+4752 N
-4764 VTVSVRLGSDT
+4764 VTVSVRLGNDT
-4775 GTVGDTGVAY
+4775 GTVDDTGVAY

-4793 SANYSGG
+4793 SGNYIGG

-4823 TVAKAVDSRLAA
+4823 TVAKALDSRLAE
-4835 LAVSGTFSVTAVD
+4835 LAASGTFAVTAVD

-4861 SLSAQL
+4861 SLPAQL

-4894 DHFRSLRAGLLEPQD
+4894 DHFRSLRAGLMEPQD

-4921 WQKQNGNSTQGT
+4921 WQKQSGNSTQGT

-4980 WHVGLYAVARMGS
+4980 WHVGVYAVARMGN

-5012 IAATGMTSRE
+5012 IAATGLTSRE

-5033 FNTGAALPLIV
+5033 FNTGAALPLVV

-5075 VSLSRQNTTSVLHQA
+5075 VSLSRQNTTSVLHQT
-5090 GVELRKQLSLAAK
+5090 GVELRKQLSLAGK

-5137 KGSDSGADALRV
+5137 KGSDSGADAIRM

-5170 TMTRATS
+5170 TMTRANS

>member
-1 MFSRAVFKSREKL
+1 MQTYNRMKGLLQNSKRLIRSGQRLFVGLLFFSGCIGLLPK
-14 SPSLSLMNVSNL
+14 
-26 SAPSPAT
+26 T
-33 RELKPLHPFL
+33 
-43 RFVALFLAVA
+43 
-53 LTFTGPVPIALA
+53 TA
-65 ATTASVTVTTS
+65 ATSSTVTVTS
-76 GSLSITNLA
+76 GSLSVTNLA
-85 QSGTILTVGAGGSL
+85 QSGTILTVAAGGSF
-99 ADGIGITL
+99 ASGITL
-107 ATGTLTGGTLS
+107 ATGTVTGGTLS
-118 LTSLIFSGTSSFQNK
+118 LTSLIFSGTSLFQDK

-163 TSGVLLGGGSAVIN
+163 SSGILLGGSSAVIN
-177 AGSSATQGGMV
+177 VGSSATQGGIL
-188 GASGGEIRVDNVSTS
+188 GATGGEIRVDSVFAS
-203 RSTLTVNTGTVTAD
+203 RGTLTVNTGTATAD
-217 TISAAYLDLGAKLD
+217 TVSAAYLDLGAKLD
-231 LLKNGRGLLGLNA
+231 LVKNGRGLLGLNG
-244 LNSPVNGGS
+244 LYSPANGGS
-253 LSVFSGTIT
+253 LSVFSGTAT
-262 ATAGTLLL
+262 VTAGTLLL

-288 SSSTSFPVIV
+288 TSSTSFPVVV
-298 ALQGSAFVS
+298 ALQGYASLS
-307 SLLTSGGSASNVI
+307 SLLTSGGSATNVI

-328 SGELVVNNVATDNS
+328 SGQLVINNAATDNS

-353 GTPGFQMSVVK
+353 GTEGFQMFVTK
-364 NGEGSLLLSNASSS
+364 NGEGSLLLSSAYSW
-378 FTGGLTLNAGSLIV
+378 FTGGFTLNAGSLIL
-392 NADSSTSTDS
+392 NASSKADTDAN
-402 DTGTTVISGPL
+402 GTTTILGPL

-426 VQPPYSYDLSDPL
+426 AKPPFDIDGQL
-439 NPIVTRNT
+439 TT
-447 SILLHNQVSFFQ
+447 SVLLHNAVSFFAF
-459 LTDSDVAAGGSLVIQ
+459 TDPDVAEGGSLILQ

-488 TLAGVIDLDS
+488 TFAGVMDLDS
-498 NASLTSGGSV
+498 NANVTTGGSV
-508 TLVVNTPTV
+508 TLVVNTPTE
-517 ISGAITGDPGYGS
+517 ISGAITGDPSYGS
-530 LTGGSSTMSLVK
+530 LTGGSGSMSLVK
-542 SGSAQLTLSGEN
+542 SGSAQLTLSGGN

-570 GTGALGIN
+570 SAGALGIN
-578 DPDLFGVFSM
+578 DPDFGAFSM
-588 NSLAVSSGGVLDLG
+588 NSLTVSSGGVLDLG
-602 GVTPAA
+602 GYSPAA
-608 NTPLILSGTGAG
+608 SVPLLLSGTGAG
-620 SGALTNSGVD
+620 SGALTNSGAD
-630 SATYGGSLTLA
+630 ASTYSGPLTLA

-666 LGTNTLTFGGSSTFS
+666 LGTNTLIFGGTSTFS
-681 GSLVVNGGIAQIG
+681 GSLLVSEGIAQIG
-694 SAGTFEFASAGG
+694 SAGTLEFAATGG
-706 LVGDLVN
+706 LVGNLTN

-728 GAISGTGS
+728 GTISGTGS

-767 ALSTSQITNS
+767 ALSTSQITNA

-788 FTGSLSGTGKTI
+788 FTGSLSGSGQTI

-813 LGVTPTFDGNIQ
+813 LGYTPTFDGNIQ

-865 AKLTID
+865 AKLTIT
-871 SGGSVDL
+871 GGSVDL
-878 KGNTVSFGTLTMV
+878 KGNTVSFGTLAMA
-891 GGSLTSSGSV
+891 GGSLTSSGS
-901 AAISDGTLTGGTTNI
+901 AATVSYGTLTGGTTNI

-1004 SGVSA
+1004 SGVNA

-1035 LAVGALSLSGGSIT
+1035 LAVGALSLSGGSLS

-1077 TTSGT
+1077 TTGGT
-1082 VTLSGANALSGLMDL
+1082 VTLSGANVLSGLMDL
-1097 QAGLVRLTG
+1097 QAGLIQLTG

-1114 LNVSGATLDLGGVSR
+1114 LNISSGATLDLGGVNR

-1208 IQITGGSL
+1208 VQITGGSL

-1320 AAFLTV
+1320 AASLTV

-1377 GSGVSAGSVTATNNL
+1377 GSGVSAGSVTATNSL

-1404 GALEIGTLNGGNA
+1404 AALEIGTLNGGNA

-1434 LNGAAATFS
+1434 LNGAAANFS

-1478 NGNTAFT
+1478 SGNTAFT
-1485 LNTVPANTV
+1485 LNTVPDNTV
-1494 GINLKEG
+1494 GIKLQAG

-1515 TLAANTQLGVT
+1515 TLEANTQLGVT

-1554 LTLGSGATLAGSI
+1554 LTLGSSAILSGSITLASAGVTLNLANAGVSTFAPNTSLTILNGGSLI
-1567 NLVSSGIT
+1567 LGQSTTQEVDISSLNLVSGSLYLSGNGKIYY
-1575 LDLTGAGAT
+1575 DNKPSFLTDSNLLVSGTNVVLSGS
-1584 PLASNSSLA
+1584 AS
-1593 FTGGDKLILGGSQ
+1593 
-1606 SLELSTFTVQ
+1606 
-1616 NGTLTIQSTGG
+1616 
-1627 TILYDTKPTFL
+1627 
-1638 ALDTVTLTGGT
+1638 
-1649 SVIVGGTTI
+1649 
-1658 LVQGSVTFDTLT
+1658 FDTLT
-1670 QGGSIGTSGSYQY
+1670 QGGSVGNGTYQFY
-1683 TAGRVQQRVN
+1683 AGRVQLT
-1693 GVSVPVTGSVLYL
+1693 GGTAVSATLL
-1706 EPKSSTTIV
+1706 KLDPKTATTTIRLA
-1715 HINSGSFSEAIL
+1715 SGTFSQAIL
-1727 VGTGTHQ
+1727 AGSTSGQ
-1734 GTVSVEGLV
+1734 GVVSVEGQV
-1743 LAGSVGV
+1743 YAGSYANSAGV
-1750 GTGATLKLAQDGTLG
+1750 TTILTNAGSLLTGTSSATPTAIANSGTLK
-1765 TLLSGGSLR
+1765 
-1774 ANITN
+1774 
-1779 SGSLQISVLDGSKTV
+1779 ISVTDVSKTV
-1794 ANLISGTGS
+1794 ANVISGNGT
-1803 LEKIDVG
+1803 LEKLDAG
-1810 RLVLSGSNTYSGNTV
+1810 TLVLSGVNTYSGTSTLSAGV
-1825 LTAGIV
+1825 LKLGNAA
-1831 NMGGSLAL
+1831 AL
-1839 GSGSI
+1839 GTGSI
-1844 SFNGGTLQYGFSGDG
+1844 AFSGGILNFG
-1859 TDLSSR
+1859 TVTADLSSR
-1865 IANTTSGNKVVIDTN
+1865 FGSVSGSNSVAVDTN
-1880 GNDVSFG
+1880 GNDEMFG
-1887 AALGGAG
+1887 SSISGSG
-1894 GLLKYGTGKLTLNAA
+1894 GLRKLGSGSLLLTAA
-1909 NTFSGPASLQGGTLE
+1909 NTFTGGVGVEGGILILASAGSLSAGSVTISAGAGLLFARNDATSYSGSLLG
-1924 LAAAGSLAASSVDV
+1924 AGSLAQ
-1938 ASAGLLRFNR
+1938 
-1948 SDAASFAGGLSGAG
+1948 AG
-1962 AVEMVGSG
+1962 AG
-1970 ALTLGGSWT
+1970 ALTLTGSGSGFT
-1979 GYTGVFSL
+1979 GTYGL
-1987 SAGTLVLGSASALT
+1987 YAGTLVLGSNSAMT
-2001 GSGTLAF
+2001 SGTLVF
-2008 KGGVLQ
+2008 LGGLLR
-2014 YGTGVTTDVSARFAA
+2014 YGNGVTTDVSQRMAPLSGGSAA
-2029 LSDASARVNT
+2029 IDT
-2039 NGNSVTFASPLT
+2039 NGNSVTFAGSLT

-2111 ASLSIDLAGS
+2111 ASLSIDLTGS
-2121 ATVSNSGSYGTVS
+2121 ATVSNSGSYGAVS
-2134 NSGVAAFNGGTVTLG
+2134 NSGIAAFNGGTVTLG
-2149 SLSGAGA
+2149 SLSGVGA

-2198 TLSGGSVTVTGG
+2198 TLSGGSVTVAGG

-2280 GSGALALNSAGGLAV
+2280 GSGVLALNSVGGLAV
-2295 TGKVTVNAGT
+2295 TGKVSVNAGT

-2315 LKVNNGAQASISAAG
+2315 LTVNNGAQASISAAG
-2330 SYGAVSN
+2330 TYGAVSN
-2337 EGSVTFNGGTVA
+2337 SGSAAFNGGTV
-2349 VTSLSGAGA
+2349 TLGSLSGNGA
-2358 TTFAGNARVDTGS
+2358 TNFAGNAAISAGS
-2371 ISGGSVTVTG
+2371 ISAGSVTVAG
-2381 SLQANVGGGTVSAAT
+2381 SLQANVGGGTVAAAT
-2396 LGTGTL
+2396 LGAGTL
-2402 SGGSVAVSGAAAVNA
+2402 SGGSVVVSGAAAANA
-2417 VNGGVLTVTGSAAL
+2417 VTGGVLTVGGSAAL

-2440 LNGITSTVGTLN
+2440 LNGTTSAIGTLN
-2452 GGTVTVGSGGT
+2452 GGIVAVASNGT
-2463 LTVTSGGSA
+2463 LTVSA
-2472 GAISGSGSLVKDT
+2472 GSSSTGIISGSGSFVKVGTD
-2485 SATLGLTS
+2485 SLILSSVLTG
-2493 LSLANVTV
+2493 NVTV
-2501 NGGTLN
+2501 NAGTLSAANYSQNSLLTIN
-2507 AGNTAISGL
+2507 AGQL
-2516 LTVASQGKFG
+2516 L
-2526 ASGNVSLVGGLAN
+2526 
-2539 EGVVSLTASG
+2539 
-2549 TVNLGSLTGAGVT
+2549 
-2562 QFTNSGSIA
+2562 
-2571 GLGVVSGSVA
+2571 VSGSGLTLGTLSNSSIANFTANTGTITLSSLSGLGTTSFASNATINSPVN
-2581 AGNRL
+2581 AGAISAGSGRL
-2586 QLATLSGGSA
+2586 QIPTLSGGSVTA
-2596 SAANLVLGSL
+2596 SNLVILGTLNGGQATATSGGSIAFMSAGSLAL
-2606 TGGYATAGSAGTIG
+2606 TGGSVSVGNLTGGNITLGDAGTGTVNVTSGSFAGSLSGKGTLLKSG
-2620 TMTAGSF
+2620 TGTLVLSSQIPQTVEVNISSGSLNSTDLLSGSLSVTVGLGAKLNLALG
-2627 TLNSGSA
+2627 TLNSTYSGSLKGAGSTMISTTLSA
-2634 SVASLAG
+2634 S
-2641 GTIALSNT
+2641 
-2649 ALLSVVS
+2649 
-2656 GSFSGSV
+2656 
-2663 TGTGTFSKTGDG
+2663 
-2675 TLNIINAE
+2675 
-2683 ISNSINLSVLSG
+2683 
-2695 TLQATNGKS
+2695 
-2704 VTSTNVTL
+2704 
-2712 GAGGTLALTL
+2712 
-2722 QTGTYTGTV
+2722 
-2731 TATDKTAALN
+2731 
-2741 LSSTAPVTLSLSGSS
+2741 TLSLSGT
-2756 AKLDGAITLANSGIT
+2756 AKLDGALNFDTGLTLNLALAATN
-2771 LDFSNAGTSP
+2771 P
-2781 FGSNASLIVSNGGTL
+2781 FGSNASLSFAGQDTLVLGGSSQSLELKSVSVASGTL
-2796 ALGTTDANRELNFNT
+2796 YLQ
-2811 VTLVGGSLTLSG
+2811 GGG
-2823 TGKLLYDTK
+2823 VVYYDTK
-2832 PGFLTDS
+2832 PTFLNAYLGDT
-2839 NTLISGTNVIA
+2839 V
-2850 SSGISFDVLTQGA
+2850 Q
-2863 LLSSGTYQ
+2863 LSSGTLVGDGTSFLSVSGGSVTFDILTKGGTYGTSGSYQ

-2876 VQLAGGTLLTA
+2876 VQLPGGAPVIGTV
-2887 NQLLLDPKSAATTIR
+2887 LLLDPAASTTTLR
-2902 LAGGTFAQFIV
+2902 LSSGTFSTGIV
-2913 AGGTSHQGTVSVEGL
+2913 AGGTGKTGTVSIEGL
-2928 VYAGS
+2928 VLAANYSAANSGVVTVLTQGGTLQIGSGSATPIANSGTLQISVTEASKTVANLISGTGS
-2933 LGIASGATTVLTDV
+2933 LEKVDAGILVLSGSNTYSGTTVLT
-2947 GTLLVGTGSAA
+2947 G
-2958 PTLITNSG
+2958 
-2966 TFQASSSSGIKTIA
+2966 GIVNLGNA
-2980 NVIGGSGSFEKVGS
+2980 VA
-2994 GTLVLAGSSTY
+2994 L
-3005 TGSTTLSNG
+3005 
-3014 LLAMSNSLS
+3014 
-3023 FGTLGSVVF
+3023 GTLGSVVF
-3032 KGGTLQYGSGVTTD
+3032 KGGTLQYGLNVTTD
-3046 LSSRIS
+3046 LSSRMS

-3093 ANTFSGSVSISAG
+3093 ANTFLGAVSISAG

-3115 LAAAN
+3115 LTAAN
-3120 VDIASSSLLR
+3120 VDVASGSLLR

-3136 ASFAVSFSGAGAIEK
+3136 ASFVGSLSGAGAVEK
-3151 ANTGALTLSGSG
+3151 ANIGALTLSGSG

-3193 GVLQYGAGITTDISS
+3193 GVFQYGAGITTDISS

-3314 TGAVTNLNSVSF
+3314 TGTVTNLNSVSF

-3437 STAGVVSGSGSLV
+3437 STVGVVSGSGSLV

-3467 GGIIVNNG
+3467 GGITVNNG
-3475 TLTAVDYASGLMTV
+3475 TLNAVDYASGLMTV

-3514 FTAATGTITLAN
+3514 FTAATGTITLAS
-3526 LSGLGATQFAGNA
+3526 LSGTGLAQFAGNA
-3539 ILVSQLN
+3539 ILISQFN
-3546 NGFVT
+3546 NGVVT

-3571 VLGTLNSGQATATST
+3571 VLGTLNGGQATATST

-3594 GSLNLTGAQ
+3594 GLLNLTGAQ
-3603 FSVGVLSAGTVT
+3603 FSVGALSAGTVT
-3615 LSSSAKLMASSGTFA
+3615 LSSSAKLTASSGTFA

-3654 AETIAVSVLGGSLT
+3654 AEAIAVNVLGGSLT

-3706 LFGGSAGATLSLL
+3706 LLSGSAGATLSLL
-3719 SSASLDGALKLDGAN
+3719 SSASLDGALKLDGGN

-3793 NKPLFLGSYG
+3793 NKPAFLSSYG
-3803 DTVTLSSGTTLNV
+3803 DTVTLLSGSIISV

-3823 VGGSVTFDVL
+3823 LGGSVTFDVL
-3833 TQGGTIEGKSDS
+3833 TQGTLLSGSVSGGS

-3878 VSTGTVTGSIVL
+3878 MSAGTVTGSIVL

-3984 LSGGTAVLQNAQSF
+3984 LSGGTSVLQNAQSF
-3998 GTGSIVFNGGAL
+3998 GTGSVIFNGGAL
-4010 QYGSATTTDLSS
+4010 QYGSGVTTDLSS

-4034 VDTNGNLVTFAT
+4034 VDTNGNLVNFAT

-4051 GAFKKTANGI
+4051 GAFKKAGNGI

-4067 NTFSGGLQIAAGTVQ
+4067 NTFSGGLQVAAGTVQ
-4082 VGSGLNGSFASSAT
+4082 VGSGSSGSFASSAN

-4183 AKISAV
+4183 SKISSV

-4204 TYAAGLSGT
+4204 TFATALVGSGS
-4213 GNFVK
+4213 FVK
-4218 IGAGA
+4218 VGSGS
-4223 LTFNASNSL
+4223 LTFNASNAL
-4232 ATTVKA
+4232 ATTVRA
-4238 GTLVYNGVSSGSV
+4238 GTLIYNAVSSSGSV
-4251 ALTGGAV
+4251 ALIGGAV
-4258 AYNLNGGTLSGNV
+4258 AYNLNGSSLSGNV
-4271 VSTSGTTVSLSN
+4271 VSSSGTNVSLNNSSV
-4283 TSGTLGTFSG
+4283 TAGTFSG
-4293 VVYGAGSLLTSGNL
+4293 VVYGAGSLLASGNIL
-4307 SLNNSQKNTGGV
+4307 LTNSQKNTGGV
-4319 TISSGSL
+4319 TISGGSL
-4326 TLGTGVSLGGSGAI
+4326 TLGTSSNAVSLGGTGAI
-4340 LSIASGATL
+4340 ITLASGATL

-4380 RNFTLST
+4380 RNFTLSS

-4494 ASVSIGSG
+4494 TSVSIGSG
-4502 SGGAALTVGSGASI
+4502 SGGMALTVGSGAAI

-4535 ASTEG
+4535 ATTAG

-4554 ATVTLDSSA
+4554 ATVTLDSGA

-4589 VSFGSASSGGVA
+4589 VSFGSTSSGGVA

-4652 LTITSGTFK
+4652 LTITSGTFT
-4661 LASGNALKGSGKI
+4661 LASGNTLKGSGNI
-4674 VGSVN
+4674 VGTVK
-4679 IGEGSA
+4679 IAAGSA

-4694 LTFSDAVAISSG
+4694 LSIGTATVVSG
-4706 GTLVL
+4706 ATIVL
-4711 EHGQTISDHLSGTF
+4711 EHGAGTNVDRLTGTSLTIDSGGTISL
-4725 NIANGGLIKIVD
+4725 VD
-4737 YDRSLLSGTLSYQPF
+4737 YERSLLSGTSSYTPF
-4752 DSGSVTAAGTVN
+4752 AGVGTLTAGTVN
-4764 VTVSVRLGSDT
+4764 VIVSVRLGNDT
-4775 GTVGDTGVAY
+4775 GTVGDNGVAY
-4785 TTAESALY
+4785 TIAESALY
-4793 SANYSGG
+4793 SSSYSGG
-4800 TISVTATS
+4800 TISVIHTS
-4808 LAALAASNNLSGNAL
+4808 LASLAASNNLSGNAV
-4823 TVAKAVDSRLAA
+4823 TIAKAVDSRLAE
-4835 LAVSGTFSVTAVD
+4835 LAASGTFAVTAVD

-4854 TNAIARA
+4854 TRAIALA

-4894 DHFRSLRAGLLEPQD
+4894 DHFRSLRAGLLDPQA

-4921 WQKQNGNSTQGT
+4921 RQKQNGNSTQGT

-4946 VEKRVGDLTYGLNG
+4946 VEKRVGDLTFGLNG

-5061 NQDGAKESDLSGLE
+5061 NQDSAKESDLSGLE

-5090 GVELRKQLSLAAK
+5090 GVELRKQLSLAGK

-5117 NAKGRDLN
+5117 NSKGRDLN
-5125 MAFGSSP
+5125 MAVGSSP

-5137 KGSDSGADALRV
+5137 KGSDSGADAIRV

-5170 TMTRATS
+5170 AQTRASS